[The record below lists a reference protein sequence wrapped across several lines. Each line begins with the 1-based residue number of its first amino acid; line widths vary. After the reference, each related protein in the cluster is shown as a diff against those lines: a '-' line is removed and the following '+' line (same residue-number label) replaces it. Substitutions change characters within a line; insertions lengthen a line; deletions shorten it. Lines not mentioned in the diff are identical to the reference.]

1 VENKIMKT
9 NSFDLP
15 KLSNRG
21 ASHVTLNAGLIGFG
35 FIGEVH
41 ARAIRAANANIK
53 SIAAQT
59 IEEAQLAASKFAD
72 TKGVTIDEMINDPAI
87 DVIHICTPNIFHA
100 EVAERAINA
109 GKHVICEKPLG
120 VSVQEAESLTRIARE
135 KNVIATIPFI
145 YRYYPSVREAR
156 DRILKLKEPLSLL
169 HGHYLQDWLSR
180 ETTVNWRIDPNLGG
194 PSRAF
199 GDIGV
204 HWCDLLEYVTGH
216 RITRLNAQLMKIF
229 NSRGDHSDVK
239 TEDGVTLIFQTDKGA
254 QGSLVISQVSA
265 GRKNKLWFSFDSP
278 TESFEFNQE
287 SPDFLWVGGLESS
300 QIVMRGVVEQSNGA
314 NAVSFL
320 PAGHPQGYQDCFN
333 QMVRDTYGAITG
345 AKPQGLP
352 TFADGLRAAKL
363 TEAVLL
369 SAQLE
374 EWVEIK

>member
-1 VENKIMKT
+1 MKT
-9 NSFDLP
+9 NSFDFP
-15 KLSNRG
+15 KLNIRDTPQ
-21 ASHVTLNAGLIGFG
+21 VTLNAGLIGFG

-41 ARAIRAANANIK
+41 ARAIRAANGNII

-59 IEEAQLAASKFAD
+59 IQEAQLAASKFTDA
-72 TKGVTIDEMINDPAI
+72 KGVTIDEMINDSSI

-100 EVAERAINA
+100 EIAERAINA

-120 VSVQEAESLTRIARE
+120 VSVEEAENLTKIASE
-135 KNVIATIPFI
+135 KKVIATIPFI

-156 DRILKLKEPLSLL
+156 DRVLKLKEPLNLL

-180 ETTVNWRIDPNLGG
+180 ETTVNWRIDPQLGG

-199 GDIGV
+199 ADIGV
-204 HWCDLLEYVTGH
+204 HWCDLLEYVTDH
-216 RITRLNAQLMKIF
+216 RITRINAQLLKIF
-229 NSRGDHSDVK
+229 NSRGDYSDVQ
-239 TEDGVTLIFQTDKGA
+239 TEDGVTLIFTTDKGA
-254 QGSLVISQVSA
+254 HGSLVISQVSA

-287 SPDFLWVGGLESS
+287 SPDLLWIGGLESN
-300 QIVMRGVVEQSNGA
+300 QIVMRGVTEQSDGA

-345 AKPQGLP
+345 SKPQGLP
-352 TFADGLRAAKL
+352 TFEDGFRAAKL

-369 SAQLE
+369 SARLE
-374 EWVEIK
+374 EWVDVK

>member
-1 VENKIMKT
+1 MKT

-15 KLSNRG
+15 KLN
-21 ASHVTLNAGLIGFG
+21 ASHKPQVILNAGLVGFG

-41 ARAIRAANANIK
+41 ARAIRAANGNIK

-59 IEEAQLAASKFAD
+59 AQEAQIAASQF
-72 TKGVTIDEMINDPAI
+72 TEVQGVSIDEMINDSSI

-100 EVAERAINA
+100 EIAERAINA

-120 VSVQEAESLTRIARE
+120 VSVQEAENLSRIANE
-135 KNVIATIPFI
+135 KKVIATIPFI

-156 DRILKLKEPLSLL
+156 DRVLKLKEPLNLL

-180 ETTVNWRIDPNLGG
+180 ETTVNWRIDPQLGG

-199 GDIGV
+199 ADIGV

-216 RITRLNAQLMKIF
+216 RITRVNAQLLKIF
-229 NSRGDHSDVK
+229 NRRGDYSDIQ
-239 TEDGVTLIFQTDKGA
+239 TEDGVTLIFTTDKGA
-254 QGSLVISQVSA
+254 HGSIVISQVSA

-287 SPDFLWVGGLESS
+287 SPDLLWIGGLESN
-300 QIVMRGVVEQSNGA
+300 QIVKRGVAEQSDGA
-314 NAVSFL
+314 KAVSFL

-333 QMVRDTYGAITG
+333 QMVSDTYGAITG
-345 AKPQGLP
+345 SKPQGLP
-352 TFADGLRAAKL
+352 TFEDGLRAAKL